1 MTCDGGCV
9 PVSHSENGTN
19 QIASEL
25 KALPTETL
33 EVMVWPEKVRAE
45 LATCASMR
53 RRHTAMARLCQ
64 GLLYGG
70 RA

>member
-1 MTCDGGCV
+1 M
-9 PVSHSENGTN
+9 SLSENETN
-19 QIASEL
+19 QIASKL

-33 EVMVWPEKVRAE
+33 EVTVWPEKARAE
-45 LATCASMR
+45 LATCAPTR
-53 RRHTAMARLCQ
+53 RRRMAMAWLCQ